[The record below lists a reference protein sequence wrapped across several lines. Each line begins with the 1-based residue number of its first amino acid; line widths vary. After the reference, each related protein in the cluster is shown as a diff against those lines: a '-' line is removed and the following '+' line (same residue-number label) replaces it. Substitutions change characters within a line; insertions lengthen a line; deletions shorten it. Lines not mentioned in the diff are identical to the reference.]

1 MNKTR
6 LEALSDGVFS
16 IVMTLLVIEIHVPII
31 QNFNS
36 SQDLLTELSH
46 LGPLLWSYFVSFVVL
61 SMYWTSHS
69 ALFHMFTKT
78 IDRIMVQINMLFL
91 MFISLIPF
99 LAHLLGVYPMNTA
112 ATTLY
117 GLHIV
122 IVGCISIAMFK
133 YALYSKEVER
143 HEVSSRL
150 IKQSTTRLVLTP
162 FFALIGILV
171 GLHAPTASFFF
182 FIFPAL
188 FNIIPGSLNAAE
200 KIFGFTFK

>member
-1 MNKTR
+1 MNKAR
-6 LEALSDGVFS
+6 LEALSDGVFA
-16 IVMTLLVIEIHVPII
+16 IVMTLLIIEIHVPII
-31 QNFNS
+31 QNLGS

-46 LGPLLWSYFVSFVVL
+46 LSPLLWSYFVSFVVL

-69 ALFHMFTKT
+69 ALFHLFTKT
-78 IDRIMVQINMLFL
+78 IDRLIVQINMFFL

-122 IVGCISIAMFK
+122 IVGCISLAMFK

-143 HEVSSRL
+143 HEISSRL
-150 IKQSTTRLVLTP
+150 IKQSTVRLTLTP
-162 FFALIGILV
+162 SFALLGIIF
-171 GLHAPTASFFF
+171 GFYDPSISIFF
-182 FIFPAL
+182 FIFPAV
-188 FNIIPGSLNAAE
+188 FNIIPGSLNAVE
-200 KIFGFTFK
+200 KLFGFNFK